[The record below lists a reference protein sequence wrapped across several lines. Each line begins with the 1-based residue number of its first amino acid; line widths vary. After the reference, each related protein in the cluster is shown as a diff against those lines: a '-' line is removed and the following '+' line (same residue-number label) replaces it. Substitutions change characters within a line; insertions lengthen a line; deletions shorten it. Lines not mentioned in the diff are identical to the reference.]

1 MQGPR
6 PSLGLVRSVISRSG
20 DDGRS
25 LVVVNEDGD
34 DDDDGDGDGDAGEQ
48 CLGEHVSGHGGSC
61 TKLQSKRVT
70 PPSPFILPPSARSHR
85 SPCP

>member
-6 PSLGLVRSVISRSG
+6 PSLELVRSVILRSG
-20 DDGRS
+20 DDGQS
-25 LVVVNEDGD
+25 LVVVNE
-34 DDDDGDGDGDAGEQ
+34 DDDGDGDGDAGEQ
-48 CLGEHVSGHGGSC
+48 CLGGTCFWSWRFRHE
-61 TKLQSKRVT
+61 TQSKRVT